1 MLSKKSV
8 NQCHQWSSLN
18 FTHAVQ
24 NPWQSPLVLF
34 VTFVVSSSQFD
45 VKSNKPRRGLQKA
58 RRWAMGS
65 APRVTTHVSKQDH
78 GGNST

>member
-1 MLSKKSV
+1 MLIKKSV

-34 VTFVVSSSQFD
+34 VTF
-45 VKSNKPRRGLQKA
+45 G
-58 RRWAMGS
+58 
-65 APRVTTHVSKQDH
+65 APGQDWLLY
-78 GGNST
+78 